1 MKTLSRIVFLLLM
14 GFSLSMTTQAGKKVV
29 KLTVS
34 EPDAKI
40 YVNNRLEGTGQMEV
54 VIASDQCVTVQI
66 EKTGFLK
73 ETIKYCNKKGSPE
86 PPKTQFV
93 QMERDD
99 AWDASE
105 ATDMVNADI
114 EMKTSK
120 SEVDAW
126 KLISQIVTSQ
136 FDVIE
141 VTDRETGYLRTAWVI
156 QHFKR
161 NTIRSRMIVKL
172 GSTDPLTYRIKLV
185 SEQAGQANA
194 SVKSDELFKE
204 WDRVLKKYKEI
215 IHEIQTRLGN

>member
-1 MKTLSRIVFLLLM
+1 MHQNIPEMKTISKILLFLVFGISVSM
-14 GFSLSMTTQAGKKVV
+14 GAHAGKKVV

-34 EPDAKI
+34 EPAAKI

-54 VIASDQCVTVQI
+54 VIPSDQCVTVQV

-120 SEVDAW
+120 GEVEAW
-126 KLISQIVTSQ
+126 
-136 FDVIE
+136 
-141 VTDRETGYLRTAWVI
+141 
-156 QHFKR
+156 
-161 NTIRSRMIVKL
+161 
-172 GSTDPLTYRIKLV
+172 KLV

-204 WDRVLKKYKEI
+204 WDRVLKKYKEF